1 MSAMLASTVASTR
14 AIAAPRASRRALRGR
29 IDPPSRLRSSV
40 TSTASSDAASDASAE
55 APRASLEERLAAALA
70 EDTALPAN
78 PNPLEVPPLPD
89 LRELAKMANL
99 ELTDEEVEDWTPKV
113 HGVLSWMGKL
123 NEVDLAAVESQVE
136 LYRDTWRMPLREDVE
151 VDFDNRDA
159 MFAECKTW
167 EKPYVRVRKVDV
179 KEGDAAAAAAAA
191 ESDDDADPTGAG
203 SNPTDGAQVELTPE
217 LLGMELLV
225 GKVVSV
231 EKHPDADKLY
241 VERVDC
247 AEADGPRTICSGLVP
262 YMSAEDILGKNVVVV
277 ANLKPRNMAGIK
289 SAGMLLC
296 ANDGGDGDDRKV
308 ELLVAPEGAVAGER
322 LTWGGA
328 ENDSAHGANKV
339 AKKKIWEKVQP
350 DLVTGES
357 CEATWNGTPLESSA
371 GVVACASLKGGGIS

>member
-1 MSAMLASTVASTR
+1 M
-14 AIAAPRASRRALRGR
+14 
-29 IDPPSRLRSSV
+29 D
-40 TSTASSDAASDASAE
+40 
-55 APRASLEERLAAALA
+55 
-70 EDTALPAN
+70 
-78 PNPLEVPPLPD
+78 
-89 LRELAKMANL
+89 
-99 ELTDEEVEDWTPKV
+99 PKV

-123 NEVDLAAVESQVE
+123 NEVDLAAVESQVD
-136 LYRDTWRMPLREDVE
+136 LYRDAWRMPLREDAE

-191 ESDDDADPTGAG
+191 ADGESDGDADPTAAG
-203 SNPTDGAQVELTPE
+203 SNPAGGAQVALTPAPRH
-217 LLGMELLV
+217 GAPRR
-225 GKVVSV
+225 KVVSV

-241 VERVDC
+241 VEQVDC

-262 YMSAEDILGKNVVVV
+262 YMSAEDILGKNVVVL

-328 ENDSAHGANKV
+328 ENDPAHGANKV
-339 AKKKIWEKVQP
+339 AKKKMGGGAAGSRHGGELRGDVERDAAHVLRRRRRVRDAQGRRQLVRPLGRREGADDSRPCGEKV
-350 DLVTGES
+350 
-357 CEATWNGTPLESSA
+357 
-371 GVVACASLKGGGIS
+371 

>member
-1 MSAMLASTVASTR
+1 M
-14 AIAAPRASRRALRGR
+14 
-29 IDPPSRLRSSV
+29 
-40 TSTASSDAASDASAE
+40 
-55 APRASLEERLAAALA
+55 
-70 EDTALPAN
+70 
-78 PNPLEVPPLPD
+78 
-89 LRELAKMANL
+89 
-99 ELTDEEVEDWTPKV
+99 
-113 HGVLSWMGKL
+113 
-123 NEVDLAAVESQVE
+123 ESQVD

-151 VDFDNRDA
+151 VDFDNRGR

-179 KEGDAAAAAAAA
+179 KEGDAAAAAAA
-191 ESDDDADPTGAG
+191 SDDDADPTGAG

-241 VERVDC
+241 VEQVDC

-296 ANDGGDGDDRKV
+296 ANDGGDGDTGRWSFSSRPRARRGRAAHV
-308 ELLVAPEGAVAGER
+308 GWRGER
-322 LTWGGA
+322 LGA
-328 ENDSAHGANKV
+328 RRE
-339 AKKKIWEKVQP
+339 
-350 DLVTGES
+350 
-357 CEATWNGTPLESSA
+357 
-371 GVVACASLKGGGIS
+371 